1 MRVVSAHLAGRRT
14 GGPDQRRHPARPP
27 QGRAPRTGSRS
38 RRAGTQ
44 PADRSALVSVLRAVG
59 FGLSTGLVLLVAA
72 LAVVLIVIPKATGS
86 MPLTVLT
93 QSMEPTLP
101 PGTLVVVRPVATD
114 RIEVGDVVTYQIT
127 SGQAAVV
134 THRVIAVSSSS
145 DGGRTFTT
153 KGDNNAVADSRPVL
167 PAQIRGTVWYSL
179 PEIGTV
185 NQFVNG
191 SRSWLI
197 PTAAALLLGYAA
209 VMITLGVVSTV
220 RRRRAARRAPAEAD
234 RTTGRHRQRTTTDA
248 P

>member
-1 MRVVSAHLAGRRT
+1 MSAHFTGRRT
-14 GGPDQRRHPARPP
+14 GGSDRRRHSAHPAQGPAR
-27 QGRAPRTGSRS
+27 RATAHDVRPGAPVAT
-38 RRAGTQ
+38 
-44 PADRSALVSVLRAVG
+44 RSALVSVLRALG
-59 FGLSTGLVLLVAA
+59 FGLSTGLVVLVAA

-114 RIEVGDVVTYQIT
+114 QIEVGDVVTYQIT

-153 KGDNNAVADSRPVL
+153 KGDNNDVADSKPVL

-179 PEIGTV
+179 PALGTV

-191 SRSWLI
+191 SRAWLI
-197 PTAAALLLGYAA
+197 PSAAVLLLGYAA
-209 VMITLGVVSTV
+209 VMITLGSVSSI
-220 RRRRAARRAPAEAD
+220 RRRRAARAAPAGSRRAA
-234 RTTGRHRQRTTTDA
+234 GRHR
-248 P
+248 